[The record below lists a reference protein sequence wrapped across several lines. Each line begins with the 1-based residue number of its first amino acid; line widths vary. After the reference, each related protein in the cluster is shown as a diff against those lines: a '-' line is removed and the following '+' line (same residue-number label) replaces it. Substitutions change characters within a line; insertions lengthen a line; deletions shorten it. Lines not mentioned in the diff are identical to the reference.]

1 MNYRVIFKPGLATNK
16 RFIQI
21 LALSLIIGLL
31 FSTAILS
38 SACKKKTDTGIT
50 DITGSQEASNS
61 DTGSSNKET
70 NSNASSTSSTDDS
83 QSSGTTAANSGST
96 SETSSQSAAET
107 ETTAEAIPREISDL
121 ITKADGYYA
130 SGEYALASK
139 TYKKA
144 ELAIKGSD
152 LTEEAQQLQLSL
164 FTTKYKKAKEI
175 TDTTRM
181 HFGNAMTL
189 EYEQRFEEAKKELEA
204 ALAIYPKYKDAIDAY
219 DTLKAMMGLD

>member
-1 MNYRVIFKPGLATNK
+1 MNFRVIFKL
-16 RFIQI
+16 I
-21 LALSLIIGLL
+21 ALSLTIALL

-38 SACKKKTDTGIT
+38 SACKK
-50 DITGSQEASNS
+50 ES
-61 DTGSSNKET
+61 DTSIAEGSGAQESLISDTDSSKET
-70 NSNASSTSSTDDS
+70 DSNTSSTSNTDGS
-83 QSSGTTAANSGST
+83 QSSGSTAANSGSAA
-96 SETSSQSAAET
+96 ETSSQSASET
-107 ETTAEAIPREISDL
+107 ETTAEVIPQEISDL

-139 TYKKA
+139 TYRNA
-144 ELAIKGSD
+144 ESAIKGSD
-152 LTEEAQQLQLSL
+152 LTKETQQLQLSL

-175 TDTTRM
+175 TDTARM

-219 DTLKAMMGLD
+219 DTLKAMMGLE

>member
-1 MNYRVIFKPGLATNK
+1 MNYRVIFKL
-16 RFIQI
+16 I
-21 LALSLIIGLL
+21 ALSLTIALL

-38 SACKKKTDTGIT
+38 SACKKEPDTSIAE
-50 DITGSQEASNS
+50 GSGAQESLIS
-61 DTGSSNKET
+61 DNGSSKET
-70 NSNASSTSSTDDS
+70 NSNASSTSNTDGS
-83 QSSGTTAANSGST
+83 QSSGSTAANSGSAGQ
-96 SETSSQSAAET
+96 TSSQSASET

-152 LTEEAQQLQLSL
+152 LTEEIQQLQLNL
-164 FTTKYKKAKEI
+164 FAAKYKKAKEI
-175 TDTTRM
+175 TDTARM

-204 ALAIYPKYKDAIDAY
+204 ALAIYPKYKDAIDEY
-219 DTLKAMMGLD
+219 DSLKAMMGLE

>member
-38 SACKKKTDTGIT
+38 SACKKKTDTGIN

-61 DTGSSNKET
+61 DTGSSTKEA
-70 NSNASSTSSTDDS
+70 NSGTSGADDS
-83 QSSGTTAANSGST
+83 QSSGSTEANSGT
-96 SETSSQSAAET
+96 TTDQTTSQSATET
-107 ETTAEAIPREISDL
+107 ETTAEAIPEEISDL
-121 ITKADGYYA
+121 IIKADGYYA

-139 TYKKA
+139 TYRNA
-144 ELAIKGSD
+144 ESAIKSSD
-152 LTEEAQQLQLSL
+152 LTKENQQLQISL

-175 TDTTRM
+175 TDTARM

-219 DTLKAMMGLD
+219 DTLKAMMGLE

>member
-1 MNYRVIFKPGLATNK
+1 MNFRVIFKPGLASNRK
-16 RFIQI
+16 LIQI

-38 SACKKKTDTGIT
+38 SACKKKTDT
-50 DITGSQEASNS
+50 DITESAGAAEASNS
-61 DTGSSNKET
+61 DTGSSSKET
-70 NSNASSTSSTDDS
+70 NSNTSSADGS
-83 QSSGTTAANSGST
+83 QSSGSTAANSGSAGQ
-96 SETSSQSAAET
+96 TSSQSASET
-107 ETTAEAIPREISDL
+107 ETTAEAIPQEISDL

-139 TYKKA
+139 TYRNA

-152 LTEEAQQLQLSL
+152 LAEETQQLQLSL
-164 FTTKYKKAKEI
+164 FITKYKKAKEI
-175 TDTTRM
+175 TDTARM

-204 ALAIYPKYKDAIDAY
+204 ALAIYPKYKDAVDAY
-219 DTLKAMMGLD
+219 DTLKAMMGLE